1 MKKEKDIDIVYL
13 KDMIKEVVKDV
24 LAEEQSEPVFDQT
37 QDVLPQSAEILEVR
51 KAFETDFN
59 AKMLWN
65 DINKT
70 DGIFMAK
77 EIDSM
82 ENGDI
87 KLGKNIAVGISDCNG
102 MYKFDPQDRIMVPYY
117 PEKPMFIGDSIRPL
131 GIYVPFSSG
140 PDGYDIASKIFN
152 IHK

>member
-1 MKKEKDIDIVYL
+1 MKKEKGIDIEYL
-13 KDMIKEVVKDV
+13 TDMIKEVVKDV
-24 LAEEQSEPVFDQT
+24 LAEQQSEPVFIQT
-37 QDVLPQSAEILEVR
+37 QDALVQSAEIQEVR
-51 KAFETDFN
+51 KAFETNFN

-77 EIDSM
+77 EIDSV

-102 MYKFDPQDRIMVPYY
+102 MYRFDPQDGIMVPYF
-117 PEKPMFIGDSIRPL
+117 PEKPMFIGDSTRPL
-131 GIYVPFSSG
+131 GVYVPFSSG
-140 PDGYDIASKIFN
+140 SDGYYIASKIFN
-152 IHK
+152 IHE